1 MTSNKS
7 LIKKYKDENLLN
19 PEESLKNTLIK
30 KAKGFVVEEVVE
42 EFGVDENGKMVLTKK
57 KVTTKEVAPDSNA
70 IKYLLELENLNF
82 NRFANMTD
90 EQLRQEKIKLLSI
103 IKEEEN
109 FEA

>member
-1 MTSNKS
+1 
-7 LIKKYKDENLLN
+7 
-19 PEESLKNTLIK
+19 
-30 KAKGFVVEEVVE
+30 
-42 EFGVDENGKMVLTKK
+42 MVLTKK